1 MRGVCG
7 DFSTM
12 PLKDLVVHLG
22 NRRATG
28 TLNVERGDVRKQLL
42 LRDGNVI
49 TASSNQPREY
59 FGQFLIN
66 QGHLTEDQL
75 ERAFS
80 TQAETHILLGKI
92 LIMTGTV
99 SEATVRTVLSHKFR
113 EMLLDAFTWEE
124 GGFDF
129 RPTDDA
135 QELEGLDVRVD
146 LLDVSR
152 EGEFRE
158 TAWQAIRAVFPSGR
172 VRLEVDERKL
182 TDRKAGSMDE
192 RIVQLAKEGLSIDG
206 MALALHATDFFL
218 YQRLYALY
226 RQDALRVS
234 DEAPLPSPDPGAPT
248 VVVVEEDDEDAL
260 DSGGVI
266 GSESSSDEVLQAAQ
280 LFLDAGNLRDG
291 EALARRAHEIAPSE
305 HTTKLLREAE
315 GRLLAELRKA
325 LMEPSRVPALMVT
338 PAHLK
343 TLPLTSPERY
353 LLSRIDGRRDVA
365 AIVHVSPLQE
375 LEALKFFQ
383 GFVDTGLVK
392 LTARPLS

>member
-42 LRDGNVI
+42 LRDGHVI

-75 ERAFS
+75 ERAFA

-99 SEATVRTVLSHKFR
+99 SEATVRTTLSHKFR

-129 RPTDDA
+129 RATDVA
-135 QELEGLDVRVD
+135 PELEGLDVSVD
-146 LLDVSR
+146 LLDVHR

-158 TAWQAIRAVFPSGR
+158 TAWQAIRAVFPSGS

-192 RIVQLAKEGLSIDG
+192 RIVQFARDGLSIDG
-206 MALALHATDFFL
+206 IALALHATDFFL

-226 RQDALRVS
+226 RQDALKVS
-234 DEAPLPSPDPGAPT
+234 DEAPLPAPDPGAPT
-248 VVVVEEDDEDAL
+248 VVVVEDDDDDL
-260 DSGGVI
+260 PSGGVI
-266 GSESSSDEVLQAAQ
+266 GSESSSDEVLQAAR

-291 EALARRAHEIAPSE
+291 EALARRAHEISPSE
-305 HTTKLLREAE
+305 HTAKLLRDAE
-315 GRLLAELRKA
+315 TRLLVELRKA
-325 LMEPSRVPALMVT
+325 LMEPSRVPALRVS

-383 GFVDTGLVK
+383 GFVDTELVK
-392 LTARPLS
+392 LTPRPLS

>member
-1 MRGVCG
+1 MRGVSG

-42 LRDGNVI
+42 LRDGHVI

-66 QGHLTEDQL
+66 MGHLTEDQL
-75 ERAFS
+75 ERAFA
-80 TQAETHILLGKI
+80 TQAQTQILLGKI
-92 LIMTGTV
+92 LTMTGSV
-99 SEATVRTVLSHKFR
+99 SEATVRTTLSHKFR

-129 RPTDDA
+129 RATDVA
-135 QELEGLDVRVD
+135 PELEGLDVSVD
-146 LLDVSR
+146 LLDVHR

-158 TAWQAIRAVFPSGR
+158 TAWQAIRAVFPSGA

-182 TDRKAGSMDE
+182 MDRKAGSLDD
-192 RIVQLAKEGLSIDG
+192 RIVQLAREGLSIDG
-206 MALALHATDFFL
+206 IALALHATDFFL

-226 RQDALRVS
+226 RQDALKVS
-234 DEAPLPSPDPGAPT
+234 DEAPLPAPERSTPT
-248 VVVVEEDDEDAL
+248 VVVVEEDDDDENG
-260 DSGGVI
+260 GGVI

-291 EALARRAHEIAPSE
+291 EALARRAHEIAPTE
-305 HTTKLLREAE
+305 HTQKLLRDAEA
-315 GRLLAELRKA
+315 RLLAELRKA
-325 LMEPSRVPALMVT
+325 LMEPSRVPTLRVS
-338 PAHLK
+338 PPHLK
-343 TLPLTSPERY
+343 TLPLSSPERY
-353 LLSRIDGRRDVA
+353 LLSRIDGKRDVA

-383 GFVDTGLVK
+383 GFVDTELVK
-392 LTARPLS
+392 LTLRPLS

>member
-1 MRGVCG
+1 
-7 DFSTM
+7 M

-28 TLNVERGDVRKQLL
+28 TLNVERGDVRKQLQ
-42 LRDGNVI
+42 LRDGHVI

-75 ERAFS
+75 ERAFA

-99 SEATVRTVLSHKFR
+99 SEATVRTTLSHKFR

-129 RPTDDA
+129 RATDA
-135 QELEGLDVRVD
+135 APELEGLDVSVD
-146 LLDVSR
+146 LLDVHR

-192 RIVQLAKEGLSIDG
+192 RIVQLAKDGLSIDG
-206 MALALHATDFFL
+206 IALALHATDFFL

-234 DEAPLPSPDPGAPT
+234 DEAPLPAPEPGSHT
-248 VVVVEEDDEDAL
+248 VVVVEDDDDDM

-291 EALARRAHEIAPSE
+291 EALVRRAHEIAPSE
-305 HTTKLLREAE
+305 HTAKLLRDAE

-392 LTARPLS
+392 LTPRPLS

>member
-1 MRGVCG
+1 MRGVSG

-42 LRDGNVI
+42 LRDGHVI

-66 QGHLTEDQL
+66 MGHLTEDQL
-75 ERAFS
+75 ERAFA

-92 LIMTGTV
+92 LTMTGSVT
-99 SEATVRTVLSHKFR
+99 EATVRTTLSHKFR

-129 RPTDDA
+129 RATDDA
-135 QELEGLDVRVD
+135 PELEGLDVSVD
-146 LLDVSR
+146 LLDVHR

-158 TAWQAIRAVFPSGR
+158 TAWQAIRAVFPSGG

-182 TDRKAGSMDE
+182 ADRKAGSMDD
-192 RIVQLAKEGLSIDG
+192 RIVQLAREGLSIDG
-206 MALALHATDFFL
+206 IALALHATDFFL

-226 RQDALRVS
+226 RQDALKVS
-234 DEAPLPSPDPGAPT
+234 DEAPLPAPERNTPT
-248 VVVVEEDDEDAL
+248 VVVVEEDDDDEN
-260 DSGGVI
+260 GGVI

-305 HTTKLLREAE
+305 HTQKLLRDAEA
-315 GRLLAELRKA
+315 RLLAELRKA
-325 LMEPSRVPALMVT
+325 LMEPSRVPTLRVSA
-338 PAHLK
+338 PHLK
-343 TLPLTSPERY
+343 TLPLSSPERY
-353 LLSRIDGRRDVA
+353 LLSRIDGKRDVA

-383 GFVDTGLVK
+383 GFVDTELVK
-392 LTARPLS
+392 LTLRPLS